1 MVYLIFNKK
10 VVEKIMNKSDLRFFT
25 QIGITVLLCCII
37 SLTTAISIFGLSQY
51 SLLLGLIGT
60 LTSIIFPAF
69 FIYCAS
75 GGNAILIH
83 SNHVSNIIAVFSAL
97 NFSVSFFIA
106 SFLTNLIF
114 PENKNTNRK
123 DDKDAIF
130 IDECFMKLN
139 ERALESERLN
149 SSPYHHIRDVSTYE
163 NTEDTCCICFVE
175 KSISSLLIPETLLH
189 HHEKEQLINLKQN
202 TPSTELLASLKHK
215 DKICT
220 ECIKEIEDFGQANTN
235 IKSNTKL
242 CPITRNEIK
251 TMYSLYLDYKNDIKI
266 KIHTTKRH
274 REYDNR
280 GNVLLP
286 LSNI

>member
-1 MVYLIFNKK
+1 
-10 VVEKIMNKSDLRFFT
+10 MNKSGLRFFT

-114 PENKNTNRK
+114 PENKNTTRK
-123 DDKDAIF
+123 DNKDAMF
-130 IDECFMKLN
+130 IDKCFMKLN
-139 ERALESERLN
+139 ERALESESLN
-149 SSPYHHIRDVSTYE
+149 YSSHHHIRDVSTYE
-163 NTEDTCCICFVE
+163 NTEKTCCICYEE
-175 KSISSLLIPETLLH
+175 KSISSLLIPETLLKAG
-189 HHEKEQLINLKQN
+189 EKEQVINFKQN
-202 TPSTELLASLKHK
+202 TPSTKLLAALRDKY
-215 DKICT
+215 KICT
-220 ECIKEIEDFGQANTN
+220 GCIKEIKDFGQDNN
-235 IKSNTKL
+235 NNKSNTKL

-251 TMYSLYLDYKNDIKI
+251 TMYSLYLDNKNDIKI
-266 KIHTTKRH
+266 KLHTTKSY

-286 LSNI
+286 LGNI